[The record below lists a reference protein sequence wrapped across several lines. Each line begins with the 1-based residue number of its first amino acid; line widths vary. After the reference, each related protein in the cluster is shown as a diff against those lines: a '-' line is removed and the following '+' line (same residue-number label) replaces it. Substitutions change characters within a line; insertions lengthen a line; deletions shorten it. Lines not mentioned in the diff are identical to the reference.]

1 MDLTIIRNADIYAP
15 EHLGI
20 RDVLIGGGK
29 ILSIDEKIDSIRGA
43 DVIDAEGEILE
54 PGLVDGHV
62 HIIGGG
68 GEDGMLSRVPPLRE
82 EKIVKAGV
90 TALVGLLGTDGY
102 TRTVRDLVVAPVVPV
117 RVSTSAWV

>member
-1 MDLTIIRNADIYAP
+1 MDLTIIRNADIYSP

-29 ILSIDEKIDSIRGA
+29 ILSVDGRIDSIKGA
-43 DVIDAEGEILE
+43 REIDSEGEILE

-62 HIIGGG
+62 HITGGG

-90 TALVGLLGTDGY
+90 TSLVGLLGTDGY
-102 TRTVRDLVVAPVVPV
+102 TRSLTVLV
-117 RVSTSAWV
+117 